1 MSDKTVTGEAHA
13 EAERRGAEWQR
24 SRDVAEVE
32 RLTAQLQA
40 AQATIAAAKS
50 AWFGPCQFDLTVDG
64 PKVTDALASAD
75 TSTYY
80 AALRAARARA
90 WDECLNAIEK
100 HELNTEQA
108 RAGNPYRAN

>member
-1 MSDKTVTGEAHA
+1 MNDLADGIEAD
-13 EAERRGAEWQR
+13 ERRIK
-24 SRDVAEVE
+24 S
-32 RLTAQLQA
+32 LTTQLQA

-50 AWFGPCQFDLTVDG
+50 AWFGPCQFDLTVDS
-64 PKVTDALASAD
+64 PKVTDALARAD

-108 RAGNPYRAN
+108 RTGNPYR